1 MTNTVISNE
10 ENRILD
16 YGTNHRLFWPGAC
29 GHCKG
34 DLQLCEDEV
43 GTYRKC
49 VACSRTS
56 PEGLGLAAVNPFV
69 YRGETPLPVAA

>member
-1 MTNTVISNE
+1 MMETTLSYE
-10 ENRILD
+10 QNRTPD
-16 YGTNHRLFWPGAC
+16 YGTSHRMFWPGAC

-43 GTYRKC
+43 GAYRKC

-56 PEGLGLAAVNPFV
+56 PEGLGLAAVMPFV